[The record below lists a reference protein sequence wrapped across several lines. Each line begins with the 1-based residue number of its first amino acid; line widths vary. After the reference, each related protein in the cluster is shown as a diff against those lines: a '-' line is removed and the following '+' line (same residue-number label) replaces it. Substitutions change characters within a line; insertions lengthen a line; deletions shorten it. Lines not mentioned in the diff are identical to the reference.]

1 MDGETTV
8 CKGKVMKMRKSVF
21 VLLGV
26 ILLVSLAGCGQS
38 QDYLQTKNQ
47 PNQLA
52 DESLTPEPEPTE
64 SEPEAT
70 ATAEPEP
77 TATEPPFD
85 AARAYLDTLEYFYQY
100 MLMDNPELDYELG
113 NAGIWEQIVHEN
125 SEDMLEKTGFAIID
139 LSGDGLP
146 ELMIG
151 YIDEEISPDS
161 LGTLTYA
168 VFALKDN
175 QPVLTVQGW
184 FRNTH
189 YYHSDGRFKQFGS
202 NGWMHYV
209 SGIYKLSLDGLTLNC
224 EHYFFTWE
232 KDETLTEI
240 VNYYN
245 TICKDDRSLSVE
257 LSEEETIQKNVELYI
272 EPVPIELIPFADLPQ
287 WQEEHGFPRIEIT
300 PTNPADAIVTVDYAG
315 QNILNGRDRY
325 SKVMIHATQPP
336 EILIVKVSKTVT
348 DFKYFEISLTDC
360 VEDKCYFDIVEEI
373 DSTNSVSPELPVL
386 IGIGFRGSI
395 PDRGI
400 SFVDETGTT
409 RYYSINQSGKDGSVF
424 LLEFE
429 YPQP

>member
-1 MDGETTV
+1 
-8 CKGKVMKMRKSVF
+8 MKKSLF
-21 VLLGV
+21 VLLTV
-26 ILLVSLAGCGQS
+26 VLLVSLAGCGQS

-47 PNQLA
+47 PNQQA

-64 SEPEAT
+64 SELEAT

-85 AARAYLDTLEYFYQY
+85 AARAYLDTLEYFYEFIVTGNTD
-100 MLMDNPELDYELG
+100 MDYEFG
-113 NAGIWEQIVHEN
+113 AIAIGEQARYRSTDEALN
-125 SEDMLEKTGFAIID
+125 NTGFAIID

-146 ELMIG
+146 ELFIG
-151 YIDEEISPDS
+151 EIAQDTKPNNLS
-161 LGTLTYA
+161 TLAYA
-168 VFALKDN
+168 VFALQEN
-175 QPVLTVQGW
+175 VPVKTFAAW
-184 FRNTH
+184 TRNVH
-189 YYHSDGRFKQFGS
+189 FYLGDGRFHQFGS
-202 NGWMHYV
+202 NGAIYQV
-209 SGIYKLSLDGLTLNC
+209 SGFYKLSPDGLTLNC
-224 EHYFFTWE
+224 EHYFYTWE
-232 KDETLTEI
+232 KDESRTNI
-240 VNYYN
+240 GYYYN
-245 TICKDDRSLSVE
+245 TICREDMSVSVE
-257 LSEEETIQKNVELYI
+257 LNEEELAKKQEELYI